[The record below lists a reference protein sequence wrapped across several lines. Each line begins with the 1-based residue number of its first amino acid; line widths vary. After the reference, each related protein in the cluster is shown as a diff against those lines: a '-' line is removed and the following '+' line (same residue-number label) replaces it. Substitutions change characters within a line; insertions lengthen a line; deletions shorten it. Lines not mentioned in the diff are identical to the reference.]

1 MKAIILAAGRG
12 SRMGDATSELPKC
25 RTVFRGKE
33 LIQWQLEALRGAGI
47 QEIAIVRGYLAE
59 TFEFDLTYFDNT
71 NWAKTNMVVSLM
83 SASAWLESDDCI
95 VSYSDIVYSPDVVG
109 RLMCSGGDIAI
120 TYDPNWL
127 KLWSLRFEDPLSDA
141 ETFRLNQGY
150 VTDIGHR
157 ASSIDEIEGQY
168 MGLLRFSPN
177 GWKATK
183 NFICGHEEKDQYRM
197 DMTMLL
203 QGLIGTETK
212 ISAVPIADE
221 WFEIDRKSDLNAY
234 KSIIRE

>member
-59 TFEFDLTYFDNT
+59 TFEFDLTYFDNMD
-71 NWAKTNMVVSLM
+71 WAKTNMVMSLM
-83 SASAWLESDDCI
+83 SASEWLESDDCI
-95 VSYSDIVYSPDVVG
+95 VSYSDIVYSQDAVSCLIRSDSEV
-109 RLMCSGGDIAI
+109 AI

-127 KLWSLRFEDPLSDA
+127 KLWSLRFKYPLSDA
-141 ETFRLNQGY
+141 ETFRLNHGY
-150 VTDIGHR
+150 VTDIGRR

-168 MGLLRFSPN
+168 MGLLKFSPN

-183 NFICGHEEKDQYRM
+183 NFICGHEVKDRFRM

-203 QGLIGTETK
+203 QGLIGVGTK
-212 ISAVPIADE
+212 ILAVPIADE
-221 WFEIDRKSDLNAY
+221 WFEIDSQEDLAVY
-234 KSIIRE
+234 TSMVG